1 MRKALEVACVFL
13 AVLAVRGRAVEPQAP
28 ASLAVRIVPTRHQ
41 EKIGRT
47 IELYQPTQH
56 FDVVV
61 TNVSDRPVR
70 LWREWCSW
78 GYFSLSFVATGED
91 GKSVAV
97 RKKPRG
103 WDRNYPDATIV
114 NPGDHFIFEVS
125 FDDAIWQD
133 SPLPEKS
140 RSRTVR
146 LKAEYAVEGDV
157 QSEKLGVWTGRV
169 SSPEARF
176 TIWR

>member
-1 MRKALEVACVFL
+1 MRQALIVACVFL
-13 AVLAVRGRAVEPQAP
+13 AILAVRGRAIEPQAP
-28 ASLAVRIVPTRHQ
+28 PPLAVRIVPTRHH

-47 IELYQPTQH
+47 IELYQPSQH

-61 TNVSDRPVR
+61 TNVSGRPVR

-78 GYFSLSFVATGED
+78 GYFSLSFVVTGED

-103 WDRNYPDATIV
+103 WFKNYPDATIV
-114 NPGDHFIFEVS
+114 PPGDHLVFEVS
-125 FDDAIWQD
+125 FDDATWQD
-133 SPLPEKS
+133 PPLPERG
-140 RSRTVR
+140 RSRTVK
-146 LKAEYAVEGDV
+146 LKAEYAVGSDER
-157 QSEKLGVWTGRV
+157 SEELGVWTGRA
-169 SSPEARF
+169 SSPEDRF